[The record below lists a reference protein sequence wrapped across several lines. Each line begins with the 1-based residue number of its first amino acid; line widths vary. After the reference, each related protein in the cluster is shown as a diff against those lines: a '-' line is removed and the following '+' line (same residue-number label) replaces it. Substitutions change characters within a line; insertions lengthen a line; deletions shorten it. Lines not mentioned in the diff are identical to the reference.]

1 MQTLN
6 DDVQAIKQ
14 KNNAEKERVQSIAL
28 EVENPSIRLFQLPL
42 LLFELNTSNGS

>member
-6 DDVQAIKQ
+6 DDVQE
-14 KNNAEKERVQSIAL
+14 KNKAKKERAQSIAL
-28 EVENPSIRLFQLPL
+28 EVENTLIRVFQLPL